1 MKQNKPIIIGLTGGI
16 ATGKSTVSKILI
28 DKGYSLI
35 DADKIAREVV
45 DINEP
50 AYLKIV
56 DKFGL
61 GILRDDKSIDR
72 KALGRIIFKDEDAR
86 DSLNNIIHPYV
97 FKTIKSEIIN
107 LSRDKPIIFVD
118 IPLLFEEFQEFE
130 KYNIVFDEIWL
141 VYLEEEIQI
150 NRLIKRDG
158 ISKAEALRK
167 IQSQMAIDNKRA
179 RASKIIDN
187 SGDTKDLYIQLNKL
201 LVELI

>member
-16 ATGKSTVSKILI
+16 ATGKSTVSRFLM

-35 DADKIAREVV
+35 DADKIARKVV

-50 AYLKIV
+50 AYLEVI

-61 GILRDDKSIDR
+61 GILKDDKSIDR

>member
-61 GILRDDKSIDR
+61 GILKDDKSIDR